1 VTTKT
6 AVLRARSL
14 MGAAA
19 VACTLFAGIVAAKD
33 KEVTVAFHVSTKGL
47 DLSQPADAHKFYT
60 RLEVAARVVCTNGNR
75 VGLEPVDDLT
85 SCRQRALGNAI
96 RSTKAPLL
104 TRIYLENHTLR
115 DAAALGID
123 ASTQLAAK

>member
-1 VTTKT
+1 
-6 AVLRARSL
+6 

-47 DLSQPADAHKFYT
+47 DLSQPADARKFYT
-60 RLEVAARVVCTNGNR
+60 RLEEAARLVCTDGTR

-85 SCRQRALGNAI
+85 GCRRRALGNAI
-96 RSTKAPLL
+96 RSAKAPLL
-104 TRIYLENHTLR
+104 TQIYLENHTLR
-115 DAAALGID
+115 DAATLGID
-123 ASTQLAAK
+123 VSAQLAAK